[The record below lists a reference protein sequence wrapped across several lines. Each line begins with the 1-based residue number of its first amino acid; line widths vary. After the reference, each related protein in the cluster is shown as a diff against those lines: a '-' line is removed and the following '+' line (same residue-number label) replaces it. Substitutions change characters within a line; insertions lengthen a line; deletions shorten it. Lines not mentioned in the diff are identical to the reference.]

1 MKIEIERS
9 EEFIAV
15 HGDFKVLS
23 SAVYNGGFV
32 KAKTIINLNVSRDFS
47 GDAFEVFD
55 SFFEERAEELG
66 LAEERGLEQ
75 REKQREEQR
84 EKQREKQREVVGVM
98 TAVPMK
104 NAKIV
109 EAEREPVTAIIT
121 AGISKP
127 TEPSSTVNIILL
139 VSKNLSQS
147 AMANL
152 LIVATE
158 AKTAAFADLNV
169 RDENSDL
176 FTGDATDS
184 VVVAC
189 TACSGEGAEGE
200 EEGKEEAGKEEEE
213 KEEGE
218 KEEEE
223 KEEEERFAGKA
234 TRLGK
239 AVYEVVREG
248 VKEAL
253 FLHNRLS
260 VERPILTR
268 LEERGI
274 FLAEM
279 VAAGLELYVAAEGEE
294 EVGKEELKARLEAA
308 IKRECSD
315 VNVALLLAAAL
326 HSEEEEVRKGR
337 AGEAGAEDAACIVAD
352 ELIGIDIAEYIGGKK
367 ALFNFFYYDTRKP
380 GILSRLGVFMDDA
393 VGGLIAGCMTAL
405 LSSSPPLRQER

>member
-75 REKQREEQR
+75 REKQREKQREEQR
-84 EKQREKQREVVGVM
+84 KEQREKQREVVGVM

-200 EEGKEEAGKEEEE
+200 EEGKEEAG
-213 KEEGE
+213 

>member
-66 LAEERGLEQ
+66 LAEEWGLEQ

-200 EEGKEEAGKEEEE
+200 EEGKEETG
-213 KEEGE
+213 
-218 KEEEE
+218 